1 MSLDP
6 RSSRL
11 TANRLQT
18 FRLPLTVGEVG
29 VDIAGMW
36 RDGTGVPLVFLHGFG
51 STKEDY
57 ADVVQQACLSD
68 RPVLAYDA
76 PGCGVTTCSDFAAL
90 SIPFL
95 VSVASEVLRAKRVER
110 FHLIGHSMGGLT
122 ALLLADQDPTKVVSF
137 VNIEGNLAPEDCF
150 LSRQIVSHPHPDPRI
165 FFDQFADRV
174 WNAGGYSSSLYVSAL
189 PHKVRV
195 HAVRPIF
202 ESMVHLSD
210 HGNLLERFLSLPLP
224 KMFMYGQQNNSLSY
238 LTWLAENGIELAE
251 ISHSAHFPMYSN
263 APDMWS
269 RITEFVVR
277 SSKEDEQGAGAS

>member
-1 MSLDP
+1 VS
-6 RSSRL
+6 RSSPSSGRPA
-11 TANRLQT
+11 TRLQT
-18 FRLPLTVGEVG
+18 FRLPLTVGEVS

-57 ADVVQQACLSD
+57 ADVVQQECLSD

-76 PGCGVTTCSDFAAL
+76 PGCGATTCSDLAAL

-95 VSVASEVLRAKRVER
+95 VSVASEVLRAKRIER
-110 FHLIGHSMGGLT
+110 FHLIGHSMGGLM
-122 ALLLADQDPTKVVSF
+122 ALLLADRDPTKVASF

-165 FFDQFADRV
+165 FFDQFRDRI
-174 WNAGGYSSSLYVSAL
+174 WNAGHYSSSLYASAL

-195 HAVRPIF
+195 DAVRPIF
-202 ESMVHLSD
+202 ESMVDLSD
-210 HGNLLERFLSLPLP
+210 HGNLLDRFVTLPLP
-224 KMFMYGQQNNSLSY
+224 RTFMYGQQNSSLSY
-238 LTWLAENGIELAE
+238 LTRLAENGIELAE

-263 APDMWS
+263 APEMWS
-269 RITEFVVR
+269 RITDLVVR
-277 SSKEDEQGAGAS
+277 NSNGDD